1 MDETQQPVE
10 EATTESAGYCIEI
23 HVSPSGS
30 IRVSVEP
37 EQEEAAEG
45 EAQPEGQE
53 VKGIKGAI
61 EVVMDIYANGGQV
74 SNAMEGEDDFNA
86 GFGDK
91 TGQTPTK
98 ALAQKFA

>member
-1 MDETQQPVE
+1 MGEDQLPADQATD
-10 EATTESAGYCIEI
+10 ATTEAPGYCIEI

-45 EAQPEGQE
+45 EPQPEGQE

-61 EVVMDIYANGGQV
+61 EVVLDIYKNGGQV
-74 SNAMEGEDDFNA
+74 SDAMEGEDDFNQ
-86 GFGDK
+86 GFGDQ
-91 TGQTPTK
+91 TGQTV
-98 ALAQKFA
+98 AQKFA